1 MTLKEQFDNVE
12 IMFENQVGSLKYD
25 ELSEASNQCEQVAD
39 EFAIGFLDWIVS
51 EDTKI
56 LLNDLAIV
64 GEVDESTTSKELL
77 KIYKQEKEL

>member
-1 MTLKEQFDNVE
+1 MNE
-12 IMFENQVGSLKYD
+12 MFN
-25 ELSEASNQCEQVAD
+25 ELAEK
-39 EFAIGFLDWIVS
+39 FAVGFLDWIVS

-77 KIYKQEKEL
+77 EIYKQEKGL